1 MTNRSL
7 EIFGQLKKELLAGF
21 RSGAALANI
30 PIAVAAEA
38 EAEASALT
46 QTGFVVDNPKREDL
60 AISRIQ
66 VRRLLKTALFW
77 CYVWLL
83 VGCTRPS

>member
-1 MTNRSL
+1 MTHRSL
-7 EIFGQLKKELLAGF
+7 EIFGQLKKELLGGC

-30 PIAVAAEA
+30 PIAAAEA

-66 VRRLLKTALFW
+66 VRRLFKTALFW
-77 CYVWLL
+77 CNVWLL
-83 VGCTRPS
+83 ID